1 MWNTIVTAL
10 LSAAAA
16 LGGVALSA
24 RLSARSQARQWDHE
38 REQRLRDEKLKIF
51 GEITTRSARI
61 REVHLKLLTPG
72 SIISDADAEQVKH
85 DYQDLRNLLSTLR
98 LTARNFTTVS
108 TVLDLAEDAALVI
121 NNLGKD
127 GATAQVEVA
136 SATLRLAAMRLH
148 EQVLVELARDELD
161 LEGLVGM
168 PKYDEEAMLRAFLKK
183 ALADDKA
190 VERTFVEIQ
199 QIQNRKKDAGWL
211 AK

>member
-16 LGGVALSA
+16 LGGVAFSA
-24 RLSARSQARQWDHE
+24 RLSARSQARQWGHE
-38 REQRLRDEKLKIF
+38 REQRLRDEKLKIV

-72 SIISDADAEQVKH
+72 SRVSDADAEQVKR

-108 TVLDLAEDAALVI
+108 TALDLAEDAALVI
-121 NNLGKD
+121 NGLGKD
-127 GATAQVEVA
+127 GATAEVEVA

-148 EQVLVELARDELD
+148 EQVLVEFARDELG

-168 PKYDEEAMLRAFLKK
+168 PKYDEEAMLRAFLKR

-190 VERTFVEIQ
+190 VERTFNEIQ